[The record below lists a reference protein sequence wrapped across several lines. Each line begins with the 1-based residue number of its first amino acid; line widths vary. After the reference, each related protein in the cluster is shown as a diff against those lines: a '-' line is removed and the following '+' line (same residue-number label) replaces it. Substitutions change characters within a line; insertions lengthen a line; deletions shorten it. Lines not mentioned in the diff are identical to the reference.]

1 MPEKATGYPWSVGSN
16 RPTNLDKVYWPSLG
30 ITKGDFLTYME
41 AAAHALVPALR
52 DRPLTVKR
60 YPDGIE
66 AFSFYQKNTPA
77 HAPSWV
83 KRVRLRAESAKRD
96 VDYTVCSSKRT
107 LLWLANQ
114 AAIELHPWPTRID
127 RLAWPDLMVFDFD
140 PPEEGFPA
148 AVEAAL
154 AMREVLRKAGLRGA
168 AKTSGSKGVHL
179 YVPLRRSHRFDA
191 VGRAAGRLA
200 EELAAKHPSLATT
213 EFAKAGR
220 QGRVLIDVRRN
231 APGQHTVAP
240 YSARARPTAT
250 VSFPVPWSD
259 LERVRPEDF
268 TIRTVPERLEGG
280 ADPWRD
286 LLPKAQ
292 SLPGDLTSE

>member
-1 MPEKATGYPWSVGSN
+1 MASF
-16 RPTNLDKVYWPSLG
+16 RPSNLDKVFWPGLG
-30 ITKGDFLTYME
+30 ITKGDLLGYME

-60 YPDGIE
+60 YPDGID
-66 AFSFYQKNTPA
+66 AFSFFQKNTPA

-83 KRVRLRAESAKRD
+83 KRIRLRAESAKRD
-96 VDYTVCSSKRT
+96 VDYTVCNSKRT

-114 AAIELHPWPTRID
+114 AAIELHPWPTRAD
-127 RLAWPDLMVFDFD
+127 RLGFPDLMVFDFD

-154 AMREVLRKAGLRGA
+154 AMKEVLDEQGLRGA

-179 YVPLRRSHRFDA
+179 YVPLRRRHPFQS
-191 VGRAAGRLA
+191 VGRAAERLA
-200 EELAAKHPSLATT
+200 EEMAGRHPRLATT

-220 QGRVLIDVRRN
+220 KGRVLIDVRRN

-240 YSARARPTAT
+240 YSPRARPAAT
-250 VSFPVPWSD
+250 VSFPVDWRD
-259 LERVRPEDF
+259 LDRVRPEDF
-268 TIRTVPERLEGG
+268 TIRSAPERLADG

-286 LLPKAQ
+286 LLPRAQ
-292 SLPGDLTSE
+292 SLPSSLTEP

>member
-1 MPEKATGYPWSVGSN
+1 MASF
-16 RPTNLDKVYWPSLG
+16 RPSNLDKVFWPDLG
-30 ITKGDFLTYME
+30 ITKGDLLGYME

-60 YPDGIE
+60 YPDGID
-66 AFSFYQKNTPA
+66 AFSFFQKNTPA

-83 KRVRLRAESAKRD
+83 KRIRLRAESAKRD
-96 VDYTVCSSKRT
+96 VDYTVCNSKRT

-114 AAIELHPWPTRID
+114 AAIELHPWPTRVD
-127 RLAWPDLMVFDFD
+127 RLGFPDLMVFDFD

-154 AMREVLRKAGLRGA
+154 AMKEILDEQGLRGA

-179 YVPLRRSHRFDA
+179 YVPLRRRHPFQS
-191 VGRAAGRLA
+191 VGRAAERLA
-200 EELAAKHPSLATT
+200 EEMAGRHPRLATT

-220 QGRVLIDVRRN
+220 KGRVLIDIRRN

-240 YSARARPTAT
+240 YSPRARPSAT
-250 VSFPVPWSD
+250 VSFPVRWRD
-259 LERVRPEDF
+259 LDRVRPEDF
-268 TIRTVPERLEGG
+268 TIRSAPERLADG

-286 LLPKAQ
+286 LLPRAQ
-292 SLPGDLTSE
+292 SLPVSLTEP